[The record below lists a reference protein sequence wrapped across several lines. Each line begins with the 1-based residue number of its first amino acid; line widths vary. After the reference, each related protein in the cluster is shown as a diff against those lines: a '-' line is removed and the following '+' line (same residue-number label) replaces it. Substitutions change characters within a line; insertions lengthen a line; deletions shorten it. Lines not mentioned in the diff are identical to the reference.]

1 MVWGNAGVPLLPFN
15 SQMALHCAETQVAA
29 SSWSPVHLSVK
40 PVKFERVEKESNSV
54 KAHARLRSY

>member
-29 SSWSPVHLSVK
+29 PSWSPVHLSVK
-40 PVKFERVEKESNSV
+40 PVKFERVS
-54 KAHARLRSY
+54 